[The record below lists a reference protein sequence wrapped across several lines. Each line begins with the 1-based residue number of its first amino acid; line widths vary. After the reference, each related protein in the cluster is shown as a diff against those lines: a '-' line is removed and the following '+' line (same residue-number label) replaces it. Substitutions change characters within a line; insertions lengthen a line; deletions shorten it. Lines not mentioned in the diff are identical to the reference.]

1 MTSSEVPTSSTTP
14 ELKIEDLFHSKRSG
28 DSITRIFSAIYAPV
42 GVIIFLFRVFLGFHT
57 FLVACLL
64 RKSGVF
70 RMHAL
75 RTMCSILGIVVEKR
89 GERDESVRVLCANH
103 VSILDHLAIDILTPC
118 LLPSVWDI
126 PSVVRWC
133 FGYVDLGATRGR
145 DPLVNG
151 AKNLLAKESEMPLLA
166 FPEGI
171 ITSGETALIKF
182 NTWCFEVSP
191 IVQPVSVRVWRPYP
205 WKVAVSVLGA
215 TWWTDLFYFFAL
227 PFTVISVEYL
237 PKMEKNDNES
247 LEDFTNRVSE
257 TLAANLK
264 IRASKFGIADATEA
278 AKRLKTDQERAKKVV
293 VKEKT
298 SPRLADP
305 RQMDECAMRIKQS
318 FPTFHL
324 SSIRRDLEKT
334 RSQTATVNNLKA
346 GKITVAAAA
355 SDAHVGKVTLDAS
368 SWRGV
373 FDNRKWQM
381 IEMNRQKYM
390 NREEEDVDDN

>member
-1 MTSSEVPTSSTTP
+1 MTDSATSSSGASATTSS
-14 ELKIEDLFHSKRSG
+14 ELKIEDLFHQKRNE
-28 DSITRIFSAIYAPV
+28 DSITKIFSAIYAPV
-42 GVIIFLFRVFLGFHT
+42 GIIIFLFRCFLGFHT

-89 GERDESVRVLCANH
+89 GERDETARVLCANH

-126 PSVVRWC
+126 PSVIRWC
-133 FGYVDLGATRGR
+133 FGYVDLGAARGR
-145 DPLVNG
+145 DHLVNG
-151 AKNLLAKESEMPLLA
+151 AKKLLAKETEMPLLA

-171 ITSGETALIKF
+171 ITSGEKALIKF
-182 NTWCFEVSP
+182 NTWAFEVAP

-237 PKMEKNDNES
+237 PKMEKKEEES
-247 LEDFTNRVSE
+247 LDEFTARVAE

-264 IRASKFGIADATEA
+264 ISVSKFGISDASEA
-278 AKRLKTDQERAKKVV
+278 AKRLRTDQERARKVV
-293 VKEKT
+293 NKEKT
-298 SPRLADP
+298 SPRLQDA

-324 SSIRRDLEKT
+324 SAIRRDLEKT

-346 GKITVAAAA
+346 GKITVSAA
-355 SDAHVGKVTLDAS
+355 DGQVGKVTLDAS

-381 IEMNRQKYM
+381 IETNRQKYM
-390 NREEEDVDDN
+390 DRGVEDDN